1 MMNDKRRKLR
11 WQLPFLAFLVIGT
24 IFILSKQDRS
34 PYRTNQG
41 MVFGTVYKIT
51 YQYAE
56 DLQTDIKAE
65 LDKVNASLS
74 PFQKNSVISRIN
86 NNDASVVPDSM
97 FLHVFQLAG
106 AISRDT
112 HGAFDITV
120 APLVHAWGFGYE
132 SRQGV
137 DSITIE
143 SLRK

>member
-65 LDKVNASLS
+65 LNKVNASLS
-74 PFQKNSVISRIN
+74 PFQKNS
-86 NNDASVVPDSM
+86 A
-97 FLHVFQLAG
+97 
-106 AISRDT
+106 
-112 HGAFDITV
+112 
-120 APLVHAWGFGYE
+120 
-132 SRQGV
+132 
-137 DSITIE
+137 
-143 SLRK
+143 